1 MINITA
7 KTVRRRLSVFGYRG
21 NKLTNEV
28 KRIVAGPPHSSVGLN
43 QEVPK
48 CHEMRYPFGWS
59 QSMLSRA
66 MRRIF
71 KGQGYWPDTMKSS
84 LEECSYPALEHSPN
98 VSPRQKKRRSI
109 FITRHYTDI

>member
-1 MINITA
+1 MKNITA

-21 NKLTNEV
+21 NKLTIEV

-43 QEVPK
+43 QGLPK
-48 CHEMRYPFGWS
+48 EMRYPFGWS
-59 QSMLSRA
+59 QSMLSRV

-71 KGQGYWPDTMKSS
+71 KGHGHWPNPTASS
-84 LEECSYPALEHSPN
+84 LEECSYPALVHSSN
-98 VSPRQKKRRSI
+98 ITPRQKKRRSI